1 MSYHTPPEP
10 FGLAHAAAMEQAR
23 IAPLD
28 VLGLL
33 ACLWRGKWLVM
44 TCVIVAVLLAG
55 YYAFGIKSPRYAA
68 TATLQVA
75 KSAETSSASYDRPL
89 SAEIALLQSQAVLD
103 RVIERRDLLND
114 PAFNRYLTPVSFW
127 SLSGLRA
134 SLRSALTGQ
143 IQTTPDEGTIRA
155 KTRDNLRNTIRARA
169 DEESRVLSITATA
182 GREQDAVAMANI
194 VAEVYILDQA
204 ESTRADAENR
214 IAWLTDR
221 VYSQQIDLAD
231 KEAAINDLIS
241 RAQVTDQTAFDAL
254 KRQALDT
261 DTRLQEAR
269 ATLATLRSST
279 DASAPSFANARR
291 VEGQIAALE
300 AVRQTLSTQL
310 ATQSD
315 GLAQLQQLRREAD
328 ASRVLYETFLA
339 RLQDASLQSG
349 PQPPQSR
356 ILRAAG
362 TAEFVA
368 TRKTLLVGLA
378 ALLGAVLG
386 ISWVFAREALSTG
399 FREPAALRNASGLLV
414 MAQMPSLRLRR
425 PVHFLDQLVAPAGR
439 ATLDAAAALRT
450 TILSGSTDEAA
461 KTILCT
467 SSTEG
472 EEKTQLAL
480 ALAHSLT
487 GLGKAVLLLDADAR
501 NGGAARY
508 LTHSRTHTLRAVID
522 GQIPL
527 AHAVQR
533 DPRWDVEMLNAQA
546 QSADIFCT
554 AEFAGLL
561 HKLSERYDH
570 IIINA
575 PPVLDSVNARI
586 LAQHADQVVYAVRS
600 DRTSLDLIRAG
611 QQALSDV
618 QAPITGLVMT
628 QTEMRYQR
636 RSRRRWSMASPRFAQ
651 D

>member
-33 ACLWRGKWLVM
+33 ACLWRGKWVVM
-44 TCVIVAVLLAG
+44 TCMVVAVLLAG

-75 KSAETSSASYDRPL
+75 KPVETSSASYDRPL
-89 SAEIALLQSQAVLD
+89 SAEIALLQSHSVLD

-114 PAFNRYLTPVSFW
+114 PAFNRYLTPVAFW

-134 SLRSALTGQ
+134 SLRTALTGQ
-143 IQTTPDEGTIRA
+143 VQTIPDERAIRA
-155 KTRDNLRNTIRARA
+155 KTRDNVRNTIRARA
-169 DEESRVLSITATA
+169 DEESRVLSITVTA
-182 GREQDAVAMANI
+182 GREQDAIAMANI
-194 VAEVYILDQA
+194 VAEMYILDQA
-204 ESTRADAENR
+204 ENTRTDAANR

-221 VYSQQIDLAD
+221 VYSQQIDLAG

-279 DASAPSFANARR
+279 DASAPSLANARR

-310 ATQSD
+310 ATQSE

-328 ASRVLYETFLA
+328 ASRILYETFVA
-339 RLQDASLQSG
+339 QLQDASLQSG
-349 PQPPQSR
+349 LQPPQSR

-362 TAEFVA
+362 TAEYVA

-386 ISWVFAREALSTG
+386 ISWVFARDALSTG
-399 FREPAALRNASGLLV
+399 FREPTALRNASGLPV
-414 MAQMPSLRLRR
+414 MAQMPRLRSRR
-425 PVHFLDQLVAPAGR
+425 PIHFLDQLAAPAGR

-450 TILSGSTDEAA
+450 TILSGSTDETA
-461 KTILCT
+461 KIILCT
-467 SSTEG
+467 SSTAGEG
-472 EEKTQLAL
+472 KTPLAL

-487 GLGKAVLLLDADAR
+487 GLGKAVLFLDADAK

-508 LTHSRTHTLRAVID
+508 LTHSQPHPLRAVIN
-522 GQIPL
+522 GQVPL
-527 AHAVQR
+527 THALQH
-533 DPRWDVEMLNAQA
+533 DPRWDVETLNAHV

-570 IIINA
+570 IVMNA
-575 PPVLDSVNARI
+575 PPVLDSVDARI
-586 LAQHADQVVYAVRS
+586 LAQHADQVIYAVRS
-600 DRTSLDLIRAG
+600 DHTSLDLIRAG
-611 QQALSDV
+611 QQALNDV
-618 QAPITGLVMT
+618 QAPITSLVMT
-628 QTEMRYQR
+628 QMEMRDQQGLP
-636 RSRRRWSMASPRFAQ
+636 RRWSLTSSRFARG
-651 D
+651 